1 MRKSYYVFLIILFLF
16 IIFIITFVRKNKKND
31 PEEKLSTVL
40 FDTSLFFDK
49 IYNILKPKS
58 CQLSKEAFQPFRKTA
73 TKLLTKIYNTGYYR
87 SKLIIM
93 NPEVCLHF
101 NLLKD
106 IEICKNSN
114 IKLCTLC
121 TDIWRQINSE
131 AGFRLKNNL
140 VQTYDQ
146 NGDLFLYK
154 TYKCNNR
161 IFLVGISLIV

>member
-1 MRKSYYVFLIILFLF
+1 MRKYHYVFLIILFLF
-16 IIFIITFVRKNKKND
+16 IIFIISFIRKNKQFD
-31 PEEKLSTVL
+31 PDEKLSTVL
-40 FDTSLFFDK
+40 LDTSLFFDK
-49 IYNILKPKS
+49 IYNILKPKN
-58 CQLSKEAFQPFRKTA
+58 CYINKEAFQPFRKTA
-73 TKLLTKIYNTGYYR
+73 TKLLSKIYNTGYTQ

-114 IKLCTLC
+114 NKLCSPC
-121 TDIWRQINSE
+121 KDIWRQINSE
-131 AGFRLKNNL
+131 AGFLLKNNL

-154 TYKCNNR
+154 TYKCNNH
-161 IFLVGISLIV
+161 IFLVGLSLKV